1 MITFYRNKNCNDCAV
16 IEERLQELSL
26 AHKTVTV
33 VGQENDAQAEQRGG
47 TMPKLD
53 DNGKVVTGHNPI
65 AEHIGKLQSF
75 KEQWEKF
82 QSDACYC
89 DE

>member
-1 MITFYRNKNCNDCAV
+1 MITFYQNKNCHDCEA

-26 AHKTVTV
+26 AHKTVTA
-33 VGQENDAQAEQRGG
+33 GREDDRKTDYRGL
-47 TMPKLD
+47 PLPRLED
-53 DNGKVVTGHNPI
+53 DGKIITGHNQI
-65 AEHIGKLQSF
+65 AEHIAELNEF